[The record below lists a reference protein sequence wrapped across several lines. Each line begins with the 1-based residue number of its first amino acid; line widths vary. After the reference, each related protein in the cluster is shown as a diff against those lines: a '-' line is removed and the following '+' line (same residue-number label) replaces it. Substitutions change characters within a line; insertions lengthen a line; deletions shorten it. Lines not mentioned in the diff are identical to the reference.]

1 MDKTYIAEQ
10 YRLAWLD
17 YVTARTDDAQWDAR
31 RSMARL
37 EALAAERYGYD
48 YADSLRELRTT

>member
-17 YVTARTDDAQWDAR
+17 FQTARTEDAQWDAR
-31 RSMARL
+31 RTMARL
-37 EALAAERYGYD
+37 EMLAAERYGFE
-48 YADSLRELRTT
+48 YADSLRALRTT

>member
-17 YVTARTDDAQWDAR
+17 FQTARTADDQWDAR
-31 RSMARL
+31 RTMARL

-48 YADSLRELRTT
+48 YADSLRELRT

>member
-31 RSMARL
+31 RTMARL
-37 EALAAERYGYD
+37 EVLAAERYGYD
-48 YADSLRELRTT
+48 YADSLRALRT